1 MEVGGSGGSTGLL
14 VSPDVSGGG
23 GGDSGGIPDLGN
35 PDITGL
41 PSLSGGGT
49 ISTSTSGSTNS
60 KVLSNQEGCGRKGT
74 RTRIVG
80 GLPILQ
86 HEYPWLCSLKKNG
99 AHICGVTLI
108 SVYPKPTI
116 IVGAAHCYNPSSEAL
131 TKLLLTVR
139 ATKKAKLLTT
149 VRVTKKPN
157 GIFFAK
163 IEKLLCFL

>member
-23 GGDSGGIPDLGN
+23 DSGGIPDLGN
-35 PDITGL
+35 PDITGS

-80 GLPILQ
+80 GLPIHQ

-131 TKLLLTVR
+131 TKLLTVR

-157 GIFFAK
+157 GIFLQKSKSYFAF
-163 IEKLLCFL
+163 CS